1 VASNGF
7 AYLFGRLVITA
18 IFYLAKNREV
28 VFLDIR
34 KANLIFGFCLYCIF
48 VKNTIYVLEI
58 DMLRPALLARYLQS
72 SPSFLS
78 IEKPHPSTPQC
89 IIVH

>member
-58 DMLRPALLARYLQS
+58 DMLRPALLGKILLIWVE
-72 SPSFLS
+72 SFGDPIKIKTLWS
-78 IEKPHPSTPQC
+78 
-89 IIVH
+89 